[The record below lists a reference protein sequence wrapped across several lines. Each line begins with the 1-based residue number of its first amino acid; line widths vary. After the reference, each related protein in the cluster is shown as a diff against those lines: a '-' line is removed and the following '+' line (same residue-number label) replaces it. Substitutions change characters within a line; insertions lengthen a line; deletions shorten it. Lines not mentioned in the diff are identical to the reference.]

1 MTKGQTEF
9 LVSMCA
15 IIVSLFSTGVIICD
29 INHADSRPEHIIA
42 YVPPLIVGTVVPTAV
57 PTAVPTHGPIISQ
70 PTIISVPT
78 ENCDVLRS
86 IHIAM
91 TKAQVVKICGNP
103 ERIDDSSA
111 EVLRVEKVFKHDEI
125 WYYDKQSE
133 TVELTNDI
141 VTAIHPTILQALPVI
156 RQ

>member
-9 LVSMCA
+9 VIAM
-15 IIVSLFSTGVIICD
+15 GVIIVALAAAVVILYETHSAVTKPQHTIVYTQPSD
-29 INHADSRPEHIIA
+29 SANTVLINSAPTTN
-42 YVPPLIVGTVVPTAV
+42 TVL
-57 PTAVPTHGPIISQ
+57 PI
-70 PTIISVPT
+70 IISVPVQ
-78 ENCDVLRS
+78 NCDVLKS

-91 TKAQVVKICGNP
+91 TKAEVVNICGNP

-111 EVLRVEKVFKHDEI
+111 EVKRVERVFKHDEI

-141 VTAIHPTILQALPVI
+141 VTAIHPTLPQALPLVHK
-156 RQ
+156 